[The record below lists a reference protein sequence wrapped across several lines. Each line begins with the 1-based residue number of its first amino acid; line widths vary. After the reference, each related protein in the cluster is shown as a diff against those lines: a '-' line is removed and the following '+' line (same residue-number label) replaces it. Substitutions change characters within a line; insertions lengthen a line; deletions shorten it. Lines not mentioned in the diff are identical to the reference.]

1 MQKKEDGDKKTGKG
15 KKRMKKRER
24 EIVKNRATG
33 PQGFRIGTRMSL
45 VV

>member
-15 KKRMKKRER
+15 KKIMKER
-24 EIVKNRATG
+24 ENGIVKNRATG
-33 PQGFRIGTRMSL
+33 PQGFRIGTKMSL